1 MVRLCSYN
9 WYKNHDCTD
18 AQNFAI
24 ENNTELGLKILAD
37 LCPSQELN
45 EFYQANPNSFEYF
58 AEGYSKELLSTDTQ
72 KILTYIEFCSKAGIN
87 INLVCS
93 CLDYHKCHRDLIM
106 QTLLNRGVECQ
117 CV

>member
-1 MVRLCSYN
+1 MVQ
-9 WYKNHDCTD
+9 NHDCTD
-18 AQNFAI
+18 AQSFAI
-24 ENNTELGLKILAD
+24 ENNTELGLEILAD

-58 AEGYSKELLSTDTQ
+58 AEGYSRELLSADTQ

-93 CLDYHKCHRDLIM
+93 CLDYHKCHRYLIM